1 MQQRFRLFSIIHWM
15 QIQCIWLRCQ
25 FDNSGLA
32 QLAEQRPVTAWVAG
46 SSPAAGAK
54 FEGVSPRRLPNLGE
68 HETFYLAAH
77 RRAWNSLKMIYI
89 YLSTQ
94 KWALDSAL
102 IRWNTRC
109 RYSHAGFYDSGQGEY
124 LSAQFRGGVR
134 IRTETGH
141 GVCRERASERVFFY
155 APKIEK
161 AYEWAKT
168 QIGKN
173 YDHTAIFGLA
183 LDRDWRAKDSWFCSE
198 LVAKAFEQAGAPLL
212 NPDVD
217 VWRVTPR
224 DILLSLVVFDG
235 GVDSVVYSAQ
245 T

>member
-1 MQQRFRLFSIIHWM
+1 
-15 QIQCIWLRCQ
+15 
-25 FDNSGLA
+25 
-32 QLAEQRPVTAWVAG
+32 
-46 SSPAAGAK
+46 
-54 FEGVSPRRLPNLGE
+54 
-68 HETFYLAAH
+68 
-77 RRAWNSLKMIYI
+77 MIYI

-109 RYSHAGFYDSGQGEY
+109 RYSHTGFYDEARDTY

-134 IRTETGH
+134 FRTENGQ
-141 GVCRERASERVFFY
+141 GVSRERTTDRTLLY
-155 APKIEK
+155 APKIDQ
-161 AYEWAKT
+161 AYEWAQT
-168 QIGKN
+168 QVGKK

-183 LDRDWRAKDSWFCSE
+183 FDRDWRAKDSWFCSE
-198 LVAKAFEQAGAPLL
+198 LVAEAFEQVGAPLL

-235 GVDSVVYSAQ
+235 GTGDFLYSDE